1 MEGRKISQKYNARG
15 SQVGD
20 LLNPVRGYRD
30 TLVRRGVMPRDHARD
45 NARQL
50 REMQA
55 NNRVRKQQQQEAAR
69 HTKKF
74 TMKQFRGVQSRFRDG
89 GGAASVAGAANGG
102 SASPRSQ
109 ATHNYVRKGQGRGG
123 TPSKKTRGP
132 RGAGRSEN
140 RSTGGAGAGGGG
152 AGRRGGGA
160 RKAALPAQAGVIAPR
175 SNVNFVR
182 QNLADADTSAPPV
195 RASGGGGGAGGR
207 GSGGVG
213 KRDYGKVPAYLKE
226 RRAEL
231 EAAAEERRR
240 NMPDEDCPPGMTLL
254 PEEERVSTLAILTKS
269 LAECKKQ
276 LGGMPLLIETHGQRK
291 RQEALDD
298 KMRELEEAIKIFGR
312 DKVFV
317 REDE

>member
-30 TLVRRGVMPRDHARD
+30 TLVRKGVMPRDHARD

-74 TMKQFRGVQSRFRDG
+74 TLKQFRGVSSRFRDG
-89 GGAASVAGAANGG
+89 GAADGASVSGGA
-102 SASPRSQ
+102 SAAAPRK
-109 ATHNYVRKGQGRGG
+109 THEFVRKGQGRGG
-123 TPSKKTRGP
+123 TPQKKTRPG
-132 RGAGRSEN
+132 RGRKEN
-140 RSTGGAGAGGGG
+140 NRRSTGDAGGGG
-152 AGRRGGGA
+152 GSGVGGGPRRGGGA
-160 RKAALPAQAGVIAPR
+160 RKAALPATAGVIAPR
-175 SNVNFVR
+175 SSVNYVR
-182 QNLADADTSAPPV
+182 QNQADADASAPPL
-195 RASGGGGGAGGR
+195 RAGGGGRGAAA
-207 GSGGVG
+207 GGVG
-213 KRDYGKVPAYLKE
+213 KRDYGKVPTYLKE

-240 NMPDEDCPPGMTLL
+240 NMPDEDCPPGMTML

-276 LGGMPLLIETHGQRK
+276 LGQMPLLIETHGQRK